1 MRHFQ
6 NITVCLAVLITT
18 GLTVLAQETRE
29 EDNRLPQVRIEIL
42 ARSYGDSIVLRWAPT
57 TAAAW
62 YLGNHNGY
70 VVERSYVG
78 ADSVTVRE
86 QLTPLPLKPWDL
98 QRMMDYFG
106 PSDTLAA
113 IAAEVIHGEGFAPAD
128 VSGEGDHFIDAL
140 VNEYERQQNGFAF
153 ALQAAEFD
161 QKVAEAIGLR
171 FCDRNVVKD
180 RLYLYVVRSMI
191 PPDVLDINPGSAILY
206 NEPFTPLEAPE
217 GIDIRQ
223 TSNRIVEFVWAR
235 NQYTGFY
242 VERSMDN
249 GRNWQLLNEKPYYSS
264 EPDDQMTFEPGSANE
279 FYTMLLHTHHVYFDS
294 IVPGNT
300 YQYRVQGL
308 DAFTDLSL
316 FSEPVTISPIDLE
329 PPVAPLINSP
339 VTLENQ
345 TIRVSWSMNLKE
357 PDLAGFRVQKAPLPD
372 GPWTDLHPSLLPVGA
387 SEFVDK
393 QAGNTNGGY
402 YMVIAEDKSGNQSA
416 SMPAKGI
423 VEDKEPPAVPTGL
436 KGMVFLDGIVT
447 LFWDES
453 KEPDLRGYRVYY
465 ANQDDHTYITRTPR
479 PIDEAFFTDT
489 IPVKSL
495 TRGIYYKVL
504 AEDQSGNMSELT
516 PALALGRPDVVPPAA
531 PVTYKASQT
540 AETVSITWSRSA
552 SEDVVA
558 YRIFRKPK
566 NAPTWDLLKM
576 VDPKTLSGHILFT
589 DSPPASPQPYEYTVE
604 AIDSWGNSSGM
615 AKPVSFR
622 IRGKRTVDVPITLSG
637 SAVAGTGGVKLSW
650 GYPQQ
655 ADHKIEISRAVNSD
669 VLAVLT
675 TSESSAS
682 EFTDRRVEPGTM
694 VRYSVRLVFSDGR
707 YSQPSEVI
715 TVRVH

>member
-6 NITVCLAVLITT
+6 NIAVCLAVIMTT
-18 GLTVLAQETRE
+18 GFAVLAQETQE
-29 EDNRLPQVRIEIL
+29 EDRLPQVRLEIL
-42 ARSYGDSIVLRWAPT
+42 ARSYGDSIVLRWAPS

-62 YLGNHNGY
+62 YLANHHGY

-78 ADSVTVRE
+78 ADSVTVNE
-86 QLTPLPLKPWDL
+86 QLTPVPLKPWEL

-113 IAAEVIHGEGFAPAD
+113 IAAEVIHGEGFAPAG
-128 VSGEGDHFIDAL
+128 VSGESNNFIDAL

-153 ALQAAEFD
+153 AMQAAEFD
-161 QKVAEAIGLR
+161 QKVAEAMGLR
-171 FCDRNVVKD
+171 FCDRKVVKG
-180 RLYLYVVRSMI
+180 RLYHYVVRSVI
-191 PPDVLDINPGSAILY
+191 PADVLDINPGSAILY
-206 NEPFTPLEAPE
+206 NEPFTPSEAPV
-217 GIDIRQ
+217 GTDIRQ
-223 TSNRIVEFVWAR
+223 TGNRTVEFVWAR

-242 VERSMDN
+242 VERSSDN
-249 GRNWQLLNEKPYYSS
+249 GRSWQLLNEKPYYSS

-279 FYTMLLHTHHVYFDS
+279 FYAMLLHTHHVFFDS
-294 IVPGNT
+294 IFPGNT

-316 FSEPVTISPIDLE
+316 FSEPVVIETIDLE
-329 PPVAPLINSP
+329 PPAAPLINST

-345 TIRVSWSMNLKE
+345 TIRVSWSKPEKE

-372 GPWTDLHPSLLPVGA
+372 GPWENLSDALLPVSSSVFIDNKA
-387 SEFVDK
+387 A
-393 QAGNTNGGY
+393 QTNGGY
-402 YMVIAEDKSGNQSA
+402 YLVIAEDKSGNQSA
-416 SMPAKGI
+416 SMPVKGI

-465 ANQDDHTYITRTPR
+465 ANQDDHTFLTRTPR

-489 IPVKSL
+489 IPVRSL

-504 AEDQSGNMSELT
+504 AEDHSGNMSELS

-540 AETVSITWSRSA
+540 SETVNITWSGSA

-576 VDPKTLSGHILFT
+576 VDPKTLSGHIIFT
-589 DSPPASPQPYEYTVE
+589 DNPPASPQPYEYTIE

-615 AKPVSFR
+615 ARPVSFR
-622 IRGKRTVDVPITLSG
+622 IRGKRTVEVPITLSG
-637 SAVAGTGGVKLSW
+637 SATTGSSGVKISW
-650 GYPQQ
+650 AYPQQ
-655 ADHKIEISRAVNSD
+655 ADHKIEISRAYNSD

-675 TSESSAS
+675 TSESSAR
-682 EFTDRRVEPGTM
+682 EFTDRRVDPGAV

-715 TVRVH
+715 TVRVP